1 MFHGMLLVLLDIRE
15 HDIRCALRTVA
26 AGERR
31 HSAIGGPST
40 DAIRVADRYTIVKRH
55 EEGVGIPVKRQMRS
69 VMYVVCIVRR

>member
-1 MFHGMLLVLLDIRE
+1 MFHGMLLVLLGIRE
-15 HDIRCALRTVA
+15 YDIRCAFRAVA

-40 DAIRVADRYTIVKRH
+40 GAIRVADRYTIVKRH

-69 VMYVVCIVRR
+69 AMYEACIVRL